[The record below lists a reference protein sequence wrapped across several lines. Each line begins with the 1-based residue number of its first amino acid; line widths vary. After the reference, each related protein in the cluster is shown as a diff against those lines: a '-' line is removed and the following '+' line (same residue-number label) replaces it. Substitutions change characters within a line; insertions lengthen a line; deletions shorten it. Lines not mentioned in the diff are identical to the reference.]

1 MQDLKDPRIKRLIY
15 RSKYTGT
22 KELDTLLGR
31 FVERRLAGLTDKQ
44 VAQLERLVENSNPD
58 LYMWISGRTAPPADW
73 DNEVLRMLQDFNA
86 AP

>member
-31 FVERRLAGLTDKQ
+31 FVERRMAELSDKQ
-44 VAQLERLVENSNPD
+44 VAQLERLIENSNPN
-58 LYMWISGRTAPPADW
+58 LYMWISGRVPPPAEW
-73 DNEVLRMLQDFNA
+73 DNEVLRMLQNFNA